1 MYKLAIG
8 TLVISGVAAIAAAA
22 IYCRKQRW
30 N

>member
-22 IYCRKQRW
+22 IYRRKQRW